1 MSAMGALWRLAAASA
16 WSRRF
21 GLMWVVLSVALST
34 WLLVGVERVRSDV
47 RQHFSQTVS
56 GTDLIVGARTG
67 SVQLLLYSVFRM
79 GQATQNVRYA
89 SVMAL
94 QQDPSVAWVVPLS
107 LGDSVQGFPV
117 VGTTTAYFD
126 HFRYGQRQA
135 LVLREGRRFD
145 AVFEAVVGAE
155 VAQRLGLRVGASMVL
170 RHGAGV
176 IESADHAD
184 KPFTVVGVLKPTG
197 TPVDR
202 SVHVSLQSMEAIHRD
217 WAMGMPMPGKRLSA
231 QEAAQLD
238 LTPQSVTAA
247 LVGLHSRSAVFAVQ
261 RRIQSVAGEPM
272 MAILP
277 GVALD
282 ELWDAVGWAERALQ
296 VMGSLVATVSI
307 AGLIAVVIT
316 GLEQRRREL
325 AVLRSVGASP
335 RHVWALLL
343 IEGMGVTALGVVLG
357 VCSLVVAAWA
367 LAPMAQS
374 LWGWPLS
381 QSVPT
386 AGQWA
391 WVGAVWMAGS
401 LASLV
406 PGWRAYR
413 MSLSDGL
420 SPKI

>member
-1 MSAMGALWRLAAASA
+1 MSALWKLAAASA

-34 WLLVGVERVRSDV
+34 FLLLGIERVRTDV

-67 SVQLLLYSVFRM
+67 SVQLLLYAVFRI

-107 LGDSVQGFPV
+107 LGDSYQGFAV

-135 LVLREGRRFD
+135 LVLKDGRRFEGLL
-145 AVFEAVVGAE
+145 EAVVGAE
-155 VAQRLGLRVGASMVL
+155 VAERLGLRLGQSIVL

-184 KPFTVVGVLKPTG
+184 QPFTVVGVLQATG

-202 SVHVSLQSMEAIHRD
+202 SVHVSLPSLEAIHRD
-217 WAMGMPMPGKRLSA
+217 WVLGIPRPGKRPSVPEVA
-231 QEAAQLD
+231 PPD

-261 RRIQSVAGEPM
+261 RRIQSSAGEPM

-282 ELWDAVGWAERALQ
+282 ELWDAVGLAERALQ
-296 VMGSLVATVSI
+296 VMGALVAVVSL
-307 AGLIAVVIT
+307 AGLMSVVIT

-325 AVLRSVGASP
+325 AVLRSVGAAP

-343 IEGMGVTALGVVLG
+343 IEGMGVTALGAVLG
-357 VCSLVVAAWA
+357 LVATTVAMWA
-367 LAPMAQS
+367 LSPVAQS

-381 QSVPT
+381 LSPPSAAEWGWV
-386 AGQWA
+386 AGV
-391 WVGAVWMAGS
+391 WVSGC

-420 SPKI
+420 SPKM

>member
-1 MSAMGALWRLAAASA
+1 MSALWSLAAASA

-34 WLLVGVERVRSDV
+34 FLLVGVERLRTDV

-67 SVQLLLYSVFRM
+67 SVQLLLYSVFRI

-107 LGDSVQGFPV
+107 LGDSYQGYPV
-117 VGTTTAYFD
+117 VGTSSEYFV
-126 HFRYGQRQA
+126 HFRYGQRQS
-135 LVLREGRRFD
+135 LVIREGRRFEGL
-145 AVFEAVVGAE
+145 FEAVVGAE
-155 VAQRLGLRVGASMVL
+155 VAQRLGLQLGQPLVL

-176 IESADHAD
+176 IDLTDHAD
-184 KPFTVVGVLKPTG
+184 KPFTVVGVLGPTG

-202 SVHVSLQSMEAIHRD
+202 SVHVSLPSMEAIHRD
-217 WAMGMPMPGKRLSA
+217 WVMGMPMPGKRLSA
-231 QEAAQLD
+231 QEVAQQD

-247 LVGLHSRSAVFAVQ
+247 LVGLHSRAAVFAVQ
-261 RRIQSVAGEPM
+261 RRIQSASGEPM

-282 ELWDAVGWAERALQ
+282 ELWDAVGLAERALQ
-296 VMGSLVATVSI
+296 IMGALVAAVSL
-307 AGLIAVVIT
+307 AGLVAVVIT

-325 AVLRSVGASP
+325 AVLRSVGAAP

-343 IEGMGVTALGVVLG
+343 IEGMGVTALGVALG
-357 VCSLVVAAWA
+357 LGATMVAVWA
-367 LAPMAQS
+367 LAPFAQS

-381 QSVPT
+381 VSAPS
-386 AGQWA
+386 AAQWA
-391 WVGAVWMAGS
+391 WVGGVWVAGC

-413 MSLSDGL
+413 LSLSDGL

>member
-1 MSAMGALWRLAAASA
+1 
-16 WSRRF
+16 
-21 GLMWVVLSVALST
+21 
-34 WLLVGVERVRSDV
+34 
-47 RQHFSQTVS
+47 
-56 GTDLIVGARTG
+56 
-67 SVQLLLYSVFRM
+67 M

-117 VGTTTAYFD
+117 VGTTAAYFD

-135 LVLREGRRFD
+135 LALQEGRRFD

-184 KPFTVVGVLKPTG
+184 KPFTVVGVLKPTA

-307 AGLIAVVIT
+307 AGLMAVVIT

-357 VCSLVVAAWA
+357 VCGLVVAAWA

-391 WVGAVWMAGS
+391 WVGAVWLAGS

>member
-1 MSAMGALWRLAAASA
+1 MSAMSALWRLAAASA

-155 VAQRLGLRVGASMVL
+155 VAHRLGLRVGASMVL

-307 AGLIAVVIT
+307 AGLMAVVIT